1 MLRIIYL
8 KIMLI
13 ISQDR
18 VLQLAQLIFMVIFKE
33 VMVCVLMSVLK
44 LIKPLLNYSLAI
56 TLQKHV

>member
-13 ISQDR
+13 ISQDH
-18 VLQLAQLIFMVIFKE
+18 VLQLVQLIFMVTFKE
-33 VMVCVLMSVLK
+33 VMVCVSMSVHK
-44 LIKPLLNYSLAI
+44 LIKLLLNYSSAI